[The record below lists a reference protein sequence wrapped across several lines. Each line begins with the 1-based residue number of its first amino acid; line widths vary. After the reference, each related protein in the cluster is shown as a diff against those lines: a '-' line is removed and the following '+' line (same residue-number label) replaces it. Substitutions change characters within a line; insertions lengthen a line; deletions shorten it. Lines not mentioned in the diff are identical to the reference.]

1 MVMTMGELWTQVGSL
16 MATVVFVCAIIQQYF
31 PVPLRAHIDR
41 YAHKLTGLLY
51 PYITI
56 TFPEYTGE
64 RLRRSEA
71 FTAIQN
77 YLATR
82 STIRATRMRAEAVK
96 NSKSLILSM
105 DDNEE
110 VIDEYEGVKI
120 WWTST
125 KVMLT
130 NKSFSRYP
138 SNDEKRSYQLTFHRQ
153 HREIILETFIHH
165 IMEEGKSVE
174 KKNRQRK
181 LYMNSSKNEW
191 WHKSNW
197 RHVPFEH
204 PAKFR
209 TLAMDPEMKQGI
221 INDLIK
227 FKNGKEYYEKV
238 GKAWKRGYLLYGPPG
253 TGKSTMIA
261 AIANFMEYDVY
272 DLELTSVKDNSE
284 LKKLLIEISNK
295 SIIVI
300 EDIDCSLDLTGQ
312 RKKKKTE
319 DEGDKEMKDP
329 VKQAEKEEEKQSKV
343 TLSGLLNF
351 IDGIWSACGGER
363 LIIFTTNHKEKL
375 DEALIRR
382 GRMDK
387 HIEMSYCSFAAFKVL
402 SMNYLDVEWHESY
415 HRIDQLLK
423 ETEMTPADVAEN
435 LMPKYEGEETDEC
448 FKRLV
453 GALETAKEEAKKKAE
468 EEAEA
473 AKKAEKEKEAEA
485 AKRAEKEKEE
495 KEAAAKKDEES
506 SIYTAENNG
515 IKCNGVATKEAKEN
529 GHMENDQNS

>member
-1 MVMTMGELWTQVGSL
+1 MAISMTELWTQIGSF
-16 MATVVFVCAIIQQYF
+16 MATIMFVWAIIQQYF
-31 PVPLRAHIDR
+31 PYQLLGHMEKYVN
-41 YAHKLTGLLY
+41 KLTGFLY

-71 FTAIQN
+71 FIAIRN
-77 YLATR
+77 YLGSR
-82 STIRATRMRAEAVK
+82 SNIRAKRLRAEAVK
-96 NSKSLILSM
+96 DRKSLVLCM

-110 VIDEYEGVKI
+110 VIDEFEGVKI
-120 WWTST
+120 WWTSR
-125 KVMLT
+125 
-130 NKSFSRYP
+130 KSTPKTQTISYHP
-138 SNDEKRSYQLTFHRQ
+138 SSDEKRSYNLTFHR
-153 HREIILETFIHH
+153 RNRDIILGSFINH
-165 IMEEGKSVE
+165 IMEEGKVVE
-174 KKNRQRK
+174 LKNRQRK
-181 LYMNSSKNEW
+181 LYMNNSNNDW

-209 TLAMDPEMKQGI
+209 TLAMDPKKKQEI
-221 INDLIK
+221 INDLVK

-261 AIANFMEYDVY
+261 AMANFMEYDVY
-272 DLELTSVKDNSE
+272 DLELTSVKDNTE
-284 LKKLLIEISNK
+284 LKKLLIEISNR

-319 DEGDKEMKDP
+319 EEEGTEEKIKDP
-329 VKQAEKEEEKQSKV
+329 VKEAEKEEKKQSKV

-387 HIEMSYCSFAAFKVL
+387 HIEMCYCGFEAFKVL
-402 SMNYLDVEWHESY
+402 AMNYLDVEWDDSY
-415 HRIDQLLK
+415 EKIRELLK

-435 LMPKYEGEETDEC
+435 LMPKYEGEKTEEC
-448 FKRLV
+448 LKRLV
-453 GALETAKEEAKKKAE
+453 EALESAKEEGEKKKAE
-468 EEAEA
+468 EG
-473 AKKAEKEKEAEA
+473 AKKAEKEK
-485 AKRAEKEKEE
+485 K
-495 KEAAAKKDEES
+495 EES
-506 SIYTAENNG
+506 S
-515 IKCNGVATKEAKEN
+515 
-529 GHMENDQNS
+529 